1 MTYRQLQQLAKTLRN
16 QGLIAKNFKLNQKA
30 DILKAAIAEATGQIT
45 GATTTTQAPQNQ
57 EISQDDFNH
66 QFTQGYVALVHEEET
81 TGCGVVTT
89 RTPDVQRKLFN
100 LYGIIAKTFYA
111 MYKQVPTLFEIPEN
125 GNMLCRIATKQQ
137 ADGTYKPEH

>member
-1 MTYRQLQQLAKTLRN
+1 MNYKQLQALAKTLRN
-16 QGLIAKNFKLNQKA
+16 KGLIAKNFKLTQKA
-30 DILKAAIAEATGQIT
+30 NILKAEIERVTGQLT
-45 GATTTTQAPQNQ
+45 GTTTQAPQNQ

-100 LYGIIAKTFYA
+100 LYGISAKTFYA